1 MIFYVILFITFKVK
15 TKGQNEGEVLLVP
28 KLRFKEFKKEYN
40 TYKLKDIV
48 EFYKGNTL
56 SKSDI
61 KTKRKISL
69 YFIWRIIYK
78 I

>member
-1 MIFYVILFITFKVK
+1 MTFKVK
-15 TKGQNEGEVLLVP
+15 TKGQNEGENLAVP
-28 KLRFKEFKKEYN
+28 KLRFKEFNDEYN
-40 TYKLKDIV
+40 TYKLNDIV
-48 EFYKGNTL
+48 DFYKGNTL

-61 KTKRKISL
+61 KENRKISL

>member
-1 MIFYVILFITFKVK
+1 MTFKVK
-15 TKGQNEGEVLLVP
+15 TKGQNEGENLSIP
-28 KLRFKEFKKEYN
+28 KLRFKEFNDEYN
-40 TYKLKDIV
+40 TYKLNDIV
-48 EFYKGNTL
+48 DFYKGNTL

-61 KTKRKISL
+61 KEKRKVSL